1 MRQLLLSSAAI
12 FLIGSA
18 AHAESVTVYTAAPGQ
33 AALAIGKFQSD
44 IAGSKPLDLTVGI
57 GSAAF
62 RDPRGATDTFYTL
75 ADRGSNFTC
84 DEAKGILGLTAEAAC
99 PAGEGVKAGAG
110 RIYPTPD
117 YVISIYEVKLDP
129 AAKTFTVARTIPLT
143 TPKGGKVTGVT
154 NPLTVASTEKPRDG
168 SGKVIAQNANSIDS
182 EGLVRLAD
190 GRFFVDG
197 RERPEHRRDFA
208 GRGDPGPL
216 RAGGDGEGFRH
227 RRLSRRGQ
235 PAGDSG

>member
-84 DEAKGILGLTAEAAC
+84 DEAKGILGLDRRGRLPGGRGGQGRRRPHLSDPGLRHLDLRGEARSRREDLHGRPDHSADHAE
-99 PAGEGVKAGAG
+99 G
-110 RIYPTPD
+110 RQGDRRHQP
-117 YVISIYEVKLDP
+117 
-129 AAKTFTVARTIPLT
+129 
-143 TPKGGKVTGVT
+143 
-154 NPLTVASTEKPRDG
+154 
-168 SGKVIAQNANSIDS
+168 
-182 EGLVRLAD
+182 AD
-190 GRFFVDG
+190 GRLD
-197 RERPEHRRDFA
+197 REA
-208 GRGDPGPL
+208 
-216 RAGGDGEGFRH
+216 A
-227 RRLSRRGQ
+227 RRLRQGHR
-235 PAGDSG
+235 AER